1 MDFWLILGNTNK
13 NGGRRTHLRRNYN
26 YKPDSR
32 ANADTQYRSHPM
44 EKIDVTPS
52 PITAVST
59 SFVSLDPPGPIRN
72 LRNSDPLWKLVK
84 AAYITLNQTN
94 PEATRSC
101 WLCYNLY
108 PPYYEAVGLNASY
121 GLTDS
126 IDPPQCRWANQRDDN
141 SGQSEG

>member
-13 NGGRRTHLRRNYN
+13 NGGRHTNLRRNYN

-72 LRNSDPLWKLVK
+72 LRNRPIMEIS
-84 AAYITLNQTN
+84 
-94 PEATRSC
+94 
-101 WLCYNLY
+101 
-108 PPYYEAVGLNASY
+108 
-121 GLTDS
+121 
-126 IDPPQCRWANQRDDN
+126 
-141 SGQSEG
+141 

>member
-1 MDFWLILGNTNK
+1 
-13 NGGRRTHLRRNYN
+13 
-26 YKPDSR
+26 
-32 ANADTQYRSHPM
+32 M

-94 PEATRSC
+94 LEATRSC

-121 GLTDS
+121 SLTDS

>member
-1 MDFWLILGNTNK
+1 
-13 NGGRRTHLRRNYN
+13 
-26 YKPDSR
+26 
-32 ANADTQYRSHPM
+32 M

-72 LRNSDPLWKLVK
+72 LKNSDPLWKLVK

-108 PPYYEAVGLNASY
+108 PPYYEALGLNASY
-121 GLTDS
+121 GLTDN
-126 IDPPQCRWANQRDDN
+126 IDPPQCLWGERKMGLTMEKVWRKGLCVGRVPPKSSPLCAYTAKPTELTGIRWIIPEV
-141 SGQSEG
+141 GGW